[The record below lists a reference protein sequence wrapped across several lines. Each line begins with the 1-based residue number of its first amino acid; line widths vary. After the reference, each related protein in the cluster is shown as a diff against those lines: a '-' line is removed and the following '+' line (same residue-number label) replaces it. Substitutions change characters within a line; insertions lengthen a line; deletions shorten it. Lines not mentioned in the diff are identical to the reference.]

1 MHSMFCDNHI
11 FVNDLKFWGNLYF
24 LKCFSLL
31 MTLIYTDL

>member
-24 LKCFSLL
+24 LTCFSL
-31 MTLIYTDL
+31 INDSDIH